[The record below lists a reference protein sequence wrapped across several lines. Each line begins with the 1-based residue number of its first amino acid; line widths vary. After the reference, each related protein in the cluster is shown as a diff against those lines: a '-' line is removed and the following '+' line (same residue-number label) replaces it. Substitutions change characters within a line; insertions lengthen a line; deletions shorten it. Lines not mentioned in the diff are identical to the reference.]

1 MPFEL
6 VIAEGPAGARGFRFD
21 GREVTIGR
29 AAENDLVVHDPWASR
44 VHARIRERGEGYA
57 VLDDG
62 SCNGTV
68 LNERPVRGAAR
79 LRDGDRIRVGG
90 TTLEFASRRR
100 PLVLVRAIITEK
112 SMTGTNSGRYTFAV
126 AKAATK
132 QEIAQAVAQ
141 SFKVDVVA
149 VNTSTVHGKT
159 RRVGKKIG
167 KQSDWKK
174 AVVTLA
180 EGQRIERYFVEGV

>member
-1 MPFEL
+1 MSE
-6 VIAEGPAGARGFRFD
+6 
-21 GREVTIGR
+21 T
-29 AAENDLVVHDPWASR
+29 
-44 VHARIRERGEGYA
+44 
-57 VLDDG
+57 
-62 SCNGTV
+62 NG
-68 LNERPVRGAAR
+68 
-79 LRDGDRIRVGG
+79 
-90 TTLEFASRRR
+90 
-100 PLVLVRAIITEK
+100 
-112 SMTGTNSGRYTFAV
+112 GRYTFAV

-132 QEIAQAVAQ
+132 HEIAQAVAQ

-159 RRVGKKIG
+159 RRIGKRIG